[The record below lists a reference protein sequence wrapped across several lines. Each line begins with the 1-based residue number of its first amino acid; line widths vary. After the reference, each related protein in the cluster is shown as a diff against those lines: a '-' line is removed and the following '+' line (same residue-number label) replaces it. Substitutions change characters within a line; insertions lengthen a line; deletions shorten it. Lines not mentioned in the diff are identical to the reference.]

1 MPGLIRS
8 GSTTRYRLL
17 IGLQTLVLV
26 ASLFA
31 PLPAAAGDPPPDPTP
46 APSVE
51 PSVEPS
57 AEPSVEPSVEPTPE
71 PTSEPTPD
79 PTPDPTATPD
89 PTPDPTPEEST
100 PPDPTPP
107 PLSGDTVSF
116 IVTFSGGDSAAQADA
131 LSAVGAVET
140 SSVPALNMRVV
151 DLPAETFLAGLDTL
165 RASPIVAAVDID
177 RTRSVGAAP
186 NDTAY
191 AEQWALPQIGW
202 DQLYGTTTPAGNA
215 VVAVLDTGVDGGHP
229 DLDGVVV
236 PGISILD
243 GSNGLT
249 DANGHGTGM
258 ASIVGGEVDN
268 WWGVAGVAYDGVSI
282 MPVTVL
288 DASGQGQDSDVI
300 AGVVYAADHGADVI
314 LMAFSNPGFSP
325 ALQAAIDYAWAAR
338 RRPGRGRGQRQL
350 RQCHLSRRRS
360 RGHRCR
366 RHRPD
371 RCARRLLQLR
381 RSRLYGRPGRRHPGQ
396 RPR

>member
-1 MPGLIRS
+1 
-8 GSTTRYRLL
+8 
-17 IGLQTLVLV
+17 
-26 ASLFA
+26 
-31 PLPAAAGDPPPDPTP
+31 
-46 APSVE
+46 
-51 PSVEPS
+51 
-57 AEPSVEPSVEPTPE
+57 
-71 PTSEPTPD
+71 
-79 PTPDPTATPD
+79 
-89 PTPDPTPEEST
+89 
-100 PPDPTPP
+100 
-107 PLSGDTVSF
+107 
-116 IVTFSGGDSAAQADA
+116 
-131 LSAVGAVET
+131 
-140 SSVPALNMRVV
+140 MRVV
-151 DLPAETFLAGLDTL
+151 DLPAETFLAALDTL

-202 DQLYGTTTPAGNA
+202 DQLYGTTTPAGSA
-215 VVAVLDTGVDGGHP
+215 LVAVLDTGVDGGHP

-268 WWGVAGVAYDGVSI
+268 SWGVAGVAYDGVSI

-325 ALQAAIDYAWAAR
+325 ALQAAIDYAWAAGAVLVAAVGNDSSTSATYPAGDRGVIGVAATDQTDALAGFSNYGEAAFMAAPGVDIQASVPGDNRTAISGTSAAAAHVAGAAALLAALDSAASNGAIVGRLARNADPTPSTRHRQRPPEPRPRRLRHTQPMSPARWRRPPRR
-338 RRPGRGRGQRQL
+338 RRPA
-350 RQCHLSRRRS
+350 
-360 RGHRCR
+360 CR
-366 RHRPD
+366 PVCRWSGEYP
-371 RCARRLLQLR
+371 
-381 RSRLYGRPGRRHPGQ
+381 RPGDSRDRHPVV
-396 RPR
+396 RPCDGVVCVWCRGVREGDREHHHWYER